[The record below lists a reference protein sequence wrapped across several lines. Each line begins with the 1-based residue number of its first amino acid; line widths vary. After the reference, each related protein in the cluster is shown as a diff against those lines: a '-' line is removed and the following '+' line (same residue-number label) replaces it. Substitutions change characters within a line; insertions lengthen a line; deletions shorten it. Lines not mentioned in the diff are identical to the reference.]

1 MGFYDNFDEKMY
13 KLQGTKEMKEIQKY
27 KLKERVDW
35 ARSSQNPMISM
46 IFQNLNP
53 DSLTLLEDL
62 KKAIPVL
69 DQNVLR
75 GGMGGAPSV
84 AEKGEVEK
92 GKMVKT
98 MALIQGVDQY
108 DFKLLCGTGGTT
120 GEPTPYFFT
129 REGIELAYK
138 GVARMMWMVSGESYD
153 NLRRMRVANAFAF
166 SVWVTGTLMTMALI
180 ENDVGVIPIT
190 AEAGRERLIDFCKRW
205 GANVLI
211 CTPSYAEH
219 LVDTNLED
227 IKKIGFERVLC
238 GAEAGAG
245 IPEVRRKI
253 MDGFGCPVTDAMG
266 LVMGM
271 SLVSCDSG
279 YEYLGMHSLSDDFFM
294 MELVDAETNEAVS
307 FEDGAIGKMVGV
319 PLIPGFPPVRFS
331 SGDIIQVFTSP
342 CRCGHPGFRM
352 QVIGRADDMLKVRGA
367 MVYPNAVDSVISSFY
382 PRVTGEFRIV
392 LTSPPPHVEPPLK
405 LKVEYDKGVKDEEL
419 EPLAREIGERMHNRL
434 SVRPQIQWVPPG
446 SISEVVR
453 GPAMKTKFIEKAY
466 EEKK

>member
-13 KLQGTKEMKEIQKY
+13 KLQGTKEMKEVQRG
-27 KLKERVDW
+27 KLKERVAW
-35 ARSSQNPMISM
+35 ACSVPNPMISM

-53 DSLTLLEDL
+53 DSPTLIEDL
-62 KKAIPVL
+62 RKAVPVL
-69 DQNVLR
+69 DQNMIRGV
-75 GGMGGAPSV
+75 GGMGGGGGGAP
-84 AEKGEVEK
+84 EK

-98 MALIQGVDQY
+98 MATMQGIDEY

-120 GEPTPYFFT
+120 GEPTPYFFDH
-129 REGIELAYK
+129 EGIELAYK
-138 GVARMMWMVSGESYD
+138 GVARMMWMLSGESYD

-190 AEAGRERLIDFCKRW
+190 AEAGRERLIHFCQRW
-205 GANVLI
+205 APNVLM

-219 LVDTNLED
+219 LVDMNPDEVKGL
-227 IKKIGFERVLC
+227 GLERVMC

-245 IPEVRRKI
+245 IPEVRRKM

-271 SLVSCDSG
+271 ALVSCDSG
-279 YEYLGMHSLSDDFFM
+279 YEYLGMHSLSDDFMM
-294 MELVDAETNEAVS
+294 MELVDAESNEPVP
-307 FEDGAIGKMVGV
+307 FEDGAIGKMVMV
-319 PLIPGFPPVRFS
+319 PLIPGLPPIRLS

-342 CRCGHPGFRM
+342 CKCGAPGWRM
-352 QVIGRADDMLKVRGA
+352 QVVGRADDMLKVRGA
-367 MVYPNAVDSVISSFY
+367 MIYPNAVDSVISSFY
-382 PRVTGEFRIV
+382 PRVTGEFRII

-405 LKVEYDKGVKDEEL
+405 LKVEYGKEVKEEEL
-419 EPLAREIGERMHNRL
+419 EPLAREIGEKMHNRL
-434 SVRPQIQWVPPG
+434 SVRPQVQWVSPG
-446 SISEVVR
+446 SIPSVG